1 MSITRKDFKALAA
14 ALKNERMSMPKKPLP
29 GDDSALTVH
38 WATLDFAILAIALV
52 CKDSNP
58 AFDAERFKLAAG
70 YNTKP
75 EAK

>member
-1 MSITRKDFKALAA
+1 MSMTRKDFKALAA

-29 GDDSALTVH
+29 GDNSALTVH
-38 WATLDFAILAIALV
+38 WTTLNLAILAVALV

-75 EAK
+75 EVK